1 MTNRLV
7 QSYSGPWTID
17 LQPHTGV
24 IVDAAEGATQG
35 CRQEQPGFE
44 GVADEL
50 SKALPQHAAT
60 IGLSSEVLERFQL
73 LNSRITAIRASRRDV
88 DKAAECLLETEILL
102 EDQRE
107 AEIGV
112 IVDAVRSA
120 ARRKDPSLLAPFE
133 ETLRYN
139 AQIGVRAAKTRKKNA
154 KQAAAAAAVAAAAA
168 EAEAEAEAPESES
181 QPE

>member
-7 QSYSGPWTID
+7 QSYGGPFIIN
-17 LQPHTGV
+17 LQQHTGV
-24 IVDAAEGATQG
+24 LVDAADGDTQG
-35 CRQEQPGFE
+35 CRQQQPGFE
-44 GVADEL
+44 GVSEEL
-50 SKALPQHAAT
+50 LQALPLHGAT
-60 IGLSSEVLERFQL
+60 IGLSNEVLARFQL
-73 LNSRITAIRASRRDV
+73 LNERITAIRASRHDV
-88 DKAAECLLETEILL
+88 DKAAEVLAETEILL

-133 ETLRYN
+133 QTLRYN

-154 KQAAAAAAVAAAAA
+154 QQAAAAAAAA
-168 EAEAEAEAPESES
+168 EAEAEAEVEAEAPPSEA